1 MDNLSSAEWFSQ
13 EMDEWQMMN
22 TFDDFAVFSPEM
34 MPFPSSAGYCS
45 SPFPPFSSSNGFQTV
60 AGAHVVEN
68 PAAAV
73 NRVQENPSLSSSSSS
88 IISFANSDLPW
99 ATQHLPNNSNNP
111 KALVKTEMVFTSRSC
126 VVADGRKDMIG
137 FSGAADVKKGAAR
150 NAVQA
155 QDHVMAERRRREKL
169 TQCFVALSSLV
180 PGLKKLDK
188 ASVLGAAIKHIKD
201 LKERVETLEENA
213 KRHAEEPPAAAAAV
227 KRVRLSGSDDDSYS
241 SDENS
246 DASTEMSLPEIEVR
260 SSDQNMLIRVHCKKH
275 NRVIK
280 EIFSEIEKMQLSI
293 LSSSVMPFGKTTTHI
308 TIIAQMDHKF
318 CMAAKDVASTI
329 RMTILKLLG

>member
-1 MDNLSSAEWFSQ
+1 MDLSSAEWFGQ
-13 EMDEWQMMN
+13 EIDEWQMMN
-22 TFDDFAVFSPEM
+22 ATFDDFAVFSPETVS
-34 MPFPSSAGYCS
+34 FPSSAGYCS
-45 SPFPPFSSSNGFQTV
+45 PPFPPLSSSNGFQTV
-60 AGAHVVEN
+60 VEN
-68 PAAAV
+68 PAGAV
-73 NRVQENPSLSSSSSS
+73 NRVQEASSSSS

-99 ATQHLPNNSNNP
+99 ASQHLANCNP
-111 KALVKTEMVFTSRSC
+111 KGASVKTEMVFTSGSC
-126 VVADGRKDMIG
+126 VADGRKDMIG
-137 FSGAADVKKGAAR
+137 FGGAGAVKKGAAVR

-169 TQCFVALSSLV
+169 TQCFIALSSLV

-213 KRHAEEPPAAAAAV
+213 KRHAEEPLPATAAV
-227 KRVRLSGSDDDSYS
+227 KRVRLCGSDDDSSYS

-275 NRVIK
+275 NGVIK
-280 EIFSEIEKMQLSI
+280 EIFSDLEKMQLSI

-329 RMTILKLLG
+329 RMTILKLLGCEESSSPF